1 MLCTLCFTLR
11 NDCRGQGV
19 PPRGQLTEAAHRA
32 HRCSRT
38 LHCPGALSL
47 TTKGSY
53 FSKETMTGWFLAAE
67 YNFAGCSHFS
77 VEPRGSSPCLPNRYI
92 GKLND
97 NRPGQRLQAQHRQPP
112 SPARQR
118 GRLYMK
124 EAISC
129 LSSPV
134 LLKQQIGSE
143 PLPRVDAAAGEG
155 RDRSGDT
162 RGCCPGAAAEGKQ
175 N

>member
-1 MLCTLCFTLR
+1 M
-11 NDCRGQGV
+11 
-19 PPRGQLTEAAHRA
+19 H
-32 HRCSRT
+32 
-38 LHCPGALSL
+38 L

-53 FSKETMTGWFLAAE
+53 FSKETMIGWFLATE

-77 VEPRGSSPCLPNRYI
+77 VEPRGSSPRLPNRYI
-92 GKLND
+92 GKLNH
-97 NRPGQRLQAQHRQPP
+97 NGLGQRQQSQQQQPP

-118 GRLYMK
+118 GWLYMK

-143 PLPRVDAAAGEG
+143 LLPRVDAAAGEG
-155 RDRSGDT
+155 RDRAGGT
-162 RGCCPGAAAEGKQ
+162 RGCCPGAAAKGKAELIQ
-175 N
+175 NYPAEMYIFCI